1 MTWVSII
8 LAVLQ
13 LANKLME
20 YGQQQKWIGEG
31 EAIQVAKASAEIM
44 RKSNYAKN
52 ALEEFAG
59 KSDTAIDD
67 FLRGLEPGEP
77 DKPSK

>member
-1 MTWVSII
+1 MSWVSLI

-31 EAIQVAKASAEIM
+31 EDRVIAASTAEILRKTNYAKAS
-44 RKSNYAKN
+44 
-52 ALEEFAG
+52 LEEFAG
-59 KSDTAIDD
+59 KSDSDVDD
-67 FLRGLEPGEP
+67 FLRGLGG
-77 DKPSK
+77 DSKPSG

>member
-1 MTWVSII
+1 MSWISLI

-31 EAIQVAKASAEIM
+31 EAIQIAKASAEIM
-44 RKSNYAKN
+44 RKSNYAKH

-59 KSDTAIDD
+59 KSDADIDD
-67 FLRGLEPGEP
+67 FLRRIEPGES
-77 DKPSK
+77 DSK

>member
-1 MTWVSII
+1 MSWISLI

-31 EAIQVAKASAEIM
+31 EARQIAKASAEIL
-44 RKSNYAKN
+44 RKTNYAKA
-52 ALEEFAG
+52 ALEDVTN
-59 KSDTAIDD
+59 KSDSDIDD
-67 FLRGLEPGEP
+67 FLRRLEPGQ
-77 DKPSK
+77 PSDDRR